1 MKFNQLIAKR
11 VKALLYERQW
21 TQYQLSQQ
29 SGLPKSTISYTLK
42 GRNQTLKTDT
52 ILNICRGFG
61 ISIFDF
67 FNDPSFQPE
76 NIADD

>member
-1 MKFNQLIAKR
+1 MKFNQIIANR
-11 VKALLYERQW
+11 VQKLLNERKW
-21 TQYQLSQQ
+21 TQYKLSQQ

-42 GRNQTLKTDT
+42 GRNETLKTDT
-52 ILNICRGFG
+52 ILNICRGFD

-67 FNDPSFQPE
+67 FNDPSFLPE